1 MAPRKHVTLKLQDK
15 LEVIKLINKGTS
27 YSAISRQFGIGVS
40 TISDIKKNKEKL
52 EKFVS
57 KTENGPG
64 KRKTLKQPENP
75 NVESAVFMWFI
86 QQRRLHVPVS
96 GEMLCEKARSFH
108 RQFSKNNHAFN
119 ACKGWL
125 DNFKKRHGIR
135 RLKISGE
142 KLSSKEDSIKPFQ
155 EEFEQ
160 LVIQKKFKAEQ
171 IYNADESGLFWR
183 MLPDHTLVSST
194 EKAAPGRKIMK
205 ERVTFMPCANATG
218 NHKLRLLVVG
228 KAHKPRAFKSV
239 TLPVYYRGQKNAWVT
254 RDLFLDWFNTEFVPS
269 VRRHLS
275 SINFP
280 MEAVLLLDN
289 CPGHPSVEELRS
301 EDGNIF
307 AMFLPPN
314 TTARIQPMDQNV
326 IQNIKL
332 NYRKTLLTNILADE
346 ENGNDLVVAL
356 KKINLKDVVFNLANC
371 WLSVSSHLIKMS
383 WKNFSPHL
391 VAVNET
397 TEVQEGSIIFTP
409 LLVKLTPNTVIS
421 EDEIQQWASGGCD
434 EEIQHQEILTDDE
447 IIQAV
452 TKEDIEK
459 EKDEEFLPPSK
470 VSASEATKALT
481 TAIEWAEQNVESCEE
496 VMLLSVCG
504 TRHLITK

>member
-1 MAPRKHVTLKLQDK
+1 MAPRKHVILKLQDK
-15 LEVIKLINKGTS
+15 LEVIKLINK
-27 YSAISRQFGIGVS
+27 
-40 TISDIKKNKEKL
+40 
-52 EKFVS
+52 EKFVIE
-57 KTENGPG
+57 TENGPG
-64 KRKTLKQPENP
+64 KRKTLKKPKNP
-75 NVESAVFMWFI
+75 NVESAGFKWFI

-96 GEMLCEKARSFH
+96 GEMLCENARSFH
-108 RQFSKNNHAFN
+108 HQFSKNNHAFK

-142 KLSSKEDSIKPFQ
+142 KLSSKVDCIEPFQ
-155 EEFEQ
+155 KDFEQ
-160 LVIQKKFKAEQ
+160 LVIQKKFNAEQ
-171 IYNADESGLFWR
+171 MYNADESRLFWR
-183 MLPDHTLVSST
+183 ILPDQTLVLST

-205 ERVTFMPCANATG
+205 ERVTFEPCANATG

-228 KAHKPRAFKSV
+228 KAQKPRAFKSV
-239 TLPVYYRGQKNAWVT
+239 ALPVCYRGQKNAWVT
-254 RDLFLDWFNTEFVPS
+254 RDLFLDWFDNEFVPS
-269 VRRHLS
+269 VHRHLS

-289 CPGHPSVEELRS
+289 CPGHPSADELRS
-301 EDGNIF
+301 EDGKIF

-314 TTARIQPMDQNV
+314 TTAMIQPIDQNV

-332 NYRKTLLTNILADE
+332 YYRKTLLMNILADE
-346 ENGNDLVVAL
+346 ENRVDLVAAL

-383 WKNFSPHL
+383 WKNLSPQL
-391 VAVNET
+391 VDVNET
-397 TEVQEGSIIFTP
+397 TEVQEENIILTP
-409 LLVKLTPNTVIS
+409 LLAKLAPNTAIT

-447 IIQAV
+447 IIHAV

-459 EKDEEFLPPSK
+459 EKDDELLPPSK
-470 VSASEATKALT
+470 ISASEATKALN
-481 TAIEWAEQNVESCEE
+481 TAIQ
-496 VMLLSVCG
+496 
-504 TRHLITK
+504 